1 VTTATSDAPGA
12 VVGGLYGRDMSSM
25 SPAAGDADLP
35 ASAAPPDTRARI
47 AAAAFELFAAQGY
60 DNTTVDAIA
69 ERAGIARRTFF
80 RYFRSKDDV
89 IFPDHDTLLAEVRRY
104 LSAIGDVPPVDAV
117 CGGVR
122 LVFRGYVTDAAV
134 SVQRY
139 RLTRSVVPLRDREI
153 ASVRRYERAFS
164 KYLHGRYAESMG
176 EGAAAALRADVIAAA
191 VVAAHNAVLRD
202 WLRAGG
208 TTDPFPALE
217 DAFTWVAQTFAQGPT
232 PPRARSAGEAAPPAA
247 ADPEQGDD
255 DVVVAVF
262 RAGQPIDDVVQRI
275 TRSL

>member
-1 VTTATSDAPGA
+1 MVT
-12 VVGGLYGRDMSSM
+12 GLYGHGMSSM
-25 SPAAGDADLP
+25 SPAPGDADVNP
-35 ASAAPPDTRARI
+35 SAAPTDTRARI

-89 IFPDHDTLLAEVRRY
+89 IFPDHDTLLAELRRY
-104 LSAIGDVPPVDAV
+104 LSAIGDVPPVEAV
-117 CGGVR
+117 CGAVR
-122 LVFRGYVTDAAV
+122 LVFRSYVTDPGV

-153 ASVRRYERAFS
+153 ASVRRYERTFS
-164 KYLHGRYAESMG
+164 KYLHGRYSATMADG
-176 EGAAAALRADVIAAA
+176 AAALRADVIAAA

-202 WLRAGG
+202 WLRTGG
-208 TTDPFPALE
+208 DMDPFPALE
-217 DAFTWVAQTFAQGPT
+217 SAFAWVAATFDQGPV
-232 PPRARSAGEAAPPAA
+232 PSQARDRGETAA
-247 ADPEQGDD
+247 ADGTAGQGEED

>member
-1 VTTATSDAPGA
+1 
-12 VVGGLYGRDMSSM
+12 M
-25 SPAAGDADLP
+25 SPGPGEAEVRAP
-35 ASAAPPDTRARI
+35 AAPNDTRARI
-47 AAAAFELFAAQGY
+47 AAAAFDLFAAQGY
-60 DNTTVDAIA
+60 ENTTVDAIA

-89 IFPDHDTLLAEVRRY
+89 IFPDHDTLLAELRRY
-104 LSAIGDVPPVDAV
+104 LAAVGDDVPPVDAV
-117 CGGVR
+117 CGAVR
-122 LVFRGYVTDAAV
+122 LVFRSYVSDPGV

-153 ASVRRYERAFS
+153 SSVRRYERTFS
-164 KYLHGRYAESMG
+164 KYLHGRYTATMTD
-176 EGAAAALRADVIAAA
+176 GAAALHADVVSAA

-202 WLRAGG
+202 WLRSGG
-208 TTDPFPALE
+208 DMDPFPALE
-217 DAFTWVAQTFAQGPT
+217 SAFAWVATTFDRNPVPAQ
-232 PPRARSAGEAAPPAA
+232 AAPPADGA
-247 ADPEQGDD
+247 PPDAEDD

>member
-1 VTTATSDAPGA
+1 VTTTTSRPAGAT
-12 VVGGLYGRDMSSM
+12 VTGLYGHGMSSM
-25 SPAAGDADLP
+25 SPVPGEAEVNAP
-35 ASAAPPDTRARI
+35 AAPLDTRARI
-47 AAAAFELFAAQGY
+47 AAAAFELFAAQSY

-89 IFPDHDTLLAEVRRY
+89 IFPDHETLLAEVRRY
-104 LSAIGDVPPVDAV
+104 LAAIGDVTPVDAV

-122 LVFRGYVTDAAV
+122 LVFRGYVSDPGV

-164 KYLHGRYAESMG
+164 KYLYGRYVETMG
-176 EGAAAALRADVIAAA
+176 ESAAALHADVIAAA

-202 WLRAGG
+202 WLRSGG
-208 TTDPFPALE
+208 EIDPFPALE
-217 DAFTWVAQTFAQGPT
+217 AAFTWIATTFEQGPV
-232 PPRARSAGEAAPPAA
+232 PSQSRREDGAADDGTPAA
-247 ADPEQGDD
+247 GRPED

>member
-1 VTTATSDAPGA
+1 
-12 VVGGLYGRDMSSM
+12 MSSM
-25 SPAAGDADLP
+25 SPLPGDAEAS

-89 IFPDHDTLLAEVRRY
+89 IFPDHDSLLAEVRRY
-104 LSAIGDVPPVDAV
+104 LAAIGDVPPVDAI

-122 LVFRGYVTDAAV
+122 LVFRGYVTDAEV

-164 KYLHGRYAESMG
+164 KYLYGRYVGTMG
-176 EGAAAALRADVIAAA
+176 ESAGALHADVIAAA

-208 TTDPFPALE
+208 ATDPFPALE
-217 DAFTWVAQTFAQGPT
+217 SAFAWVAATFEQGPV
-232 PPRARSAGEAAPPAA
+232 PPQGRREGGGAPLDGEA
-247 ADPEQGDD
+247 PEGEGD

>member
-1 VTTATSDAPGA
+1 
-12 VVGGLYGRDMSSM
+12 MSSM
-25 SPAAGDADLP
+25 SPVPGGAEVS

-60 DNTTVDAIA
+60 DSTTVDAIA

-89 IFPDHDTLLAEVRRY
+89 IFPDHDSLLAEVLRD
-104 LSAIGDVPPVDAV
+104 LAVAGDVPPVEAV
-117 CGGVR
+117 CGAVR
-122 LVFRGYVTDAAV
+122 YVFRSYVTDAEV

-153 ASVRRYERAFS
+153 ASVRRYQHAFS
-164 KYLHGRYAESMG
+164 KYLYSRYATTMSES
-176 EGAAAALRADVIAAA
+176 AAALHADVVAAA

-208 TTDPFPALE
+208 AFDPFPALE
-217 DAFTWVAQTFAQGPT
+217 SAFSWVATTFEQGPV
-232 PPRARSAGEAAPPAA
+232 PPQGRHEDAGLPMDGVDAEA
-247 ADPEQGDD
+247 GD

>member
-1 VTTATSDAPGA
+1 VIIT
-12 VVGGLYGRDMSSM
+12 GLYGRRMSSM
-25 SPAAGDADLP
+25 SPVPGEAEVTP
-35 ASAAPPDTRARI
+35 SAAPLDTRARI

-89 IFPDHDTLLAEVRRY
+89 IFPDHDHVLAEVRRY
-104 LSAIGDVPPVDAV
+104 LSAIGDVQPVDAV

-122 LVFRGYVTDAAV
+122 LVFRSYVSDAPV

-164 KYLHGRYAESMG
+164 KYLYGRYTESMD
-176 EGAAAALRADVIAAA
+176 ESAAALRADVIAAA

-202 WLRAGG
+202 WLRTGG
-208 TTDPFPALE
+208 AMDPFPSLE
-217 DAFTWVAQTFAQGPT
+217 EAFTWVAQTFEQGPV
-232 PPRARSAGEAAPPAA
+232 PPQVRRDGDPASQPGTAEPEA
-247 ADPEQGDD
+247 ED

>member
-1 VTTATSDAPGA
+1 
-12 VVGGLYGRDMSSM
+12 MSSM
-25 SPAAGDADLP
+25 SPVPGEAEVSP
-35 ASAAPPDTRARI
+35 SAAPPDTRARI

-89 IFPDHDTLLAEVRRY
+89 IFPDHDSLLAEVRRY
-104 LSAIGDVPPVDAV
+104 LAAIGDVPPVDAV
-117 CGGVR
+117 SGGVR
-122 LVFRGYVTDAAV
+122 LVFRGYVTDAEV

-164 KYLHGRYAESMG
+164 KYLYGRYVGTMG
-176 EGAAAALRADVIAAA
+176 ESAAALHADVIAAA

-202 WLRAGG
+202 WLRTGG
-208 TTDPFPALE
+208 ASDPFPALE
-217 DAFTWVAQTFAQGPT
+217 SAFSWVAATFEHGPVPPQGRREGAGA
-232 PPRARSAGEAAPPAA
+232 PPGGADADGEA
-247 ADPEQGDD
+247 GD

>member
-1 VTTATSDAPGA
+1 VTTATSRSPGA
-12 VVGGLYGRDMSSM
+12 VAGGLYGRRMSSM
-25 SPAAGDADLP
+25 SPVPGEAEVS
-35 ASAAPPDTRARI
+35 ASATPPDTRARI
-47 AAAAFELFAAQGY
+47 AAAAFELFAARGY
-60 DNTTVDAIA
+60 DSTTVDAIA

-89 IFPDHDTLLAEVRRY
+89 IFPDHDSLLAEVRRY
-104 LSAIGDVPPVDAV
+104 LAAVGDVPPVDAI

-153 ASVRRYERAFS
+153 ATVRRYERAFS
-164 KYLHGRYAESMG
+164 KYLYGRYAETMG
-176 EGAAAALRADVIAAA
+176 ESAAALHADVIAAA

-202 WLRAGG
+202 WLRSGG
-208 TTDPFPALE
+208 AIDPFPALE
-217 DAFTWVAQTFAQGPT
+217 AAFSWVATTFEQGPV
-232 PPRARSAGEAAPPAA
+232 PPQGRREGEAPA
-247 ADPEQGDD
+247 EGGSSEGEGDD

>member
-1 VTTATSDAPGA
+1 MTTTTSEAQGA
-12 VVGGLYGRDMSSM
+12 VGGGLYGHRMSSM
-25 SPAAGDADLP
+25 SPGPADADAP
-35 ASAAPPDTRARI
+35 SAAPPDTRARI

-89 IFPDHDTLLAEVRRY
+89 IFPDHDNLLAEVRRY
-104 LSAIGDVPPVDAV
+104 LAATGDVPPVDAV
-117 CGGVR
+117 CGAVR
-122 LVFRGYVTDAAV
+122 LVFRGYVSDAPV

-153 ASVRRYERAFS
+153 ASVRRYERAFG
-164 KYLHGRYAESMG
+164 KYLYDRYTQSMG
-176 EGAAAALRADVIAAA
+176 ESAAVLRADVIAAA

-202 WLRAGG
+202 WLRGG
-208 TTDPFPALE
+208 GETDPFPALE
-217 DAFTWVAQTFAQGPT
+217 GAFAWVAQTFAQGTVPQSR
-232 PPRARSAGEAAPPAA
+232 PAGDPAA
-247 ADPEQGDD
+247 AAGDQDAGDD

>member
-1 VTTATSDAPGA
+1 
-12 VVGGLYGRDMSSM
+12 MSSM
-25 SPAAGDADLP
+25 SPVPGEAGAP
-35 ASAAPPDTRARI
+35 AAPPDTRARI

-60 DNTTVDAIA
+60 ENTTVDAIA

-89 IFPDHDTLLAEVRRY
+89 IFPDHDNLLAEVRRY
-104 LSAIGDVPPVDAV
+104 LAAIGDVPPVDAV

-122 LVFRGYVTDAAV
+122 LVFRGYVTDPAV

-164 KYLHGRYAESMG
+164 KYLYGRYAPTMG
-176 EGAAAALRADVIAAA
+176 ESAAALHADVIAAA

-202 WLRAGG
+202 WLRSGG
-208 TTDPFPALE
+208 AIDPFPALE
-217 DAFTWVAQTFAQGPT
+217 AAFAWVAATFDQGPV
-232 PPRARSAGEAAPPAA
+232 PPQVRREAVAPGGGAAEGER
-247 ADPEQGDD
+247 ED